1 MTQSDH
7 YLKTLKN
14 AMIEISNSKTRMAA
28 EREQIK
34 AICDHVKEEIQV
46 ESKKVKK
53 LANIYYN
60 QNLTKLVGE
69 TEEIA
74 ELYEEVMKSK

>member
-1 MTQSDH
+1 MSNSDH
-7 YLKTLKN
+7 FRKTLKN
-14 AMIEISNSKTRMAA
+14 AMIEIANSRTRMAA

-34 AICDHVKEEIQV
+34 AICEHVKEEIQF
-46 ESKKVKK
+46 EPKK
-53 LANIYYN
+53 LRQLGAIYYN

-74 ELYEEVMKSK
+74 ELYEEVMSTQ